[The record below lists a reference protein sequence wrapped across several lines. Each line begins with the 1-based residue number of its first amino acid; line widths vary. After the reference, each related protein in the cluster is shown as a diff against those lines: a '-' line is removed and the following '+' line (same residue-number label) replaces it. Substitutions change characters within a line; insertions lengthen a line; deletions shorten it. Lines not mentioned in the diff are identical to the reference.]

1 MSGRGAWRGLAGR
14 GGGLRIGRRGHR
26 NTTNRR
32 QGKRLALRAA
42 QVVGWIRDFDLS
54 ITAPCWR
61 SKHFR
66 QGFQRSDRRRCPFQP
81 ASRP

>member
-1 MSGRGAWRGLAGR
+1 MIRIGLYHAV
-14 GGGLRIGRRGHR
+14 GGYGTGLRVRQEVLG
-26 NTTNRR
+26 NTTNGR

-42 QVVGWIRDFDLS
+42 QVVGWIRDFEHSTIL
-54 ITAPCWR
+54 PCWR

-66 QGFQRSDRRRCPFQP
+66 QGFQCFDRRRCPSQP

>member
-1 MSGRGAWRGLAGR
+1 MSEIGLHRGLAGL
-14 GGGLRIGRRGHR
+14 GVGLSVGLGVQG
-26 NTTNRR
+26 NTTNGR

-42 QVVGWIRDFDLS
+42 QVVGWIRHFEHS

-61 SKHFR
+61 SKHFL
-66 QGFQRSDRRRCPFQP
+66 QAFQRADRRRRSFLP

>member
-1 MSGRGAWRGLAGR
+1 MKGIGLHREVAGSGTGVGVGQWVQG
-14 GGGLRIGRRGHR
+14 
-26 NTTNRR
+26 NTTNGR

-42 QVVGWIRDFDLS
+42 QVVGWIRDFEHL

-66 QGFQRSDRRRCPFQP
+66 EGFQRFDRRRGPFQP